1 MSFLEQY
8 FKYTDEYSEKY
19 GSQTIVLMQC
29 GAFFEVYGKKDKHG
43 NISGSNIIEYSHLTE
58 LKRVHKSPGHIMAGF
73 RDYDIERYIKKLQD
87 NGNTVVVFEEY
98 DTAAEGTK

>member
-1 MSFLEQY
+1 MKNKIYYWSPCLNPVG
-8 FKYTDEYSEKY
+8 TIVSTINSANAVNEYSEKY

-58 LKRVHKSPGHIMAGF
+58 LKKYSTKGNG
-73 RDYDIERYIKKLQD
+73 IK
-87 NGNTVVVFEEY
+87 
-98 DTAAEGTK
+98 